1 MNTRVEKDFIG
12 ELTIPADALYGI
24 QSLRAK
30 HNFPDQ
36 SPFQPEWYKATGL
49 VKLACYQTV
58 QSFYRALH
66 DQHPDK
72 NWQFRVIADKT
83 LDALCQAATEVSEG
97 LHYEHFIVPGI
108 SGGAGTSIN
117 MNVNEIIANRSLQ
130 MLGHQAGEYDV
141 IDPIEDA
148 NIFQSTNDVIPTAL
162 HVAAM
167 QLLNSLE
174 TTINEMRT
182 AVEKLESRYRN
193 TLRIGYTQMQ
203 EAVPSGY
210 GKLFSAYS
218 DMLSRDWWRV
228 SKCFERLKAV
238 NLGGSAIG
246 TSIGL
251 PRFYLMEVNQNL
263 QKLSGMPV
271 NKAENL
277 IDATSNL
284 DAFTE
289 VHATLKAHAV
299 NLEKMLSDIRLLA
312 SDLYGSNEFHIP
324 QKQIGSTIMPGKVNP
339 VIPEFGISVAH
350 KIYANDQLIS
360 SLCGLSCLELNA
372 YIPLIGDA
380 MLQSIKLL
388 IQAGSTITTNLLDGI
403 TIDQEASQS
412 RLFHSPAITTALS
425 PFIGYNKASE
435 LAHHMKNTHCSVF
448 EANKELGFLDEA
460 QLILLLQPDNL
471 LKSGFSVNDLNPEE

>member
-36 SPFQPEWYKATGL
+36 SPFHPEWYKATGL

-58 QSFYRALH
+58 QSFYRALQ

-72 NWQFRVIADKT
+72 NWPFRIIADKT
-83 LDALCQAATEVSEG
+83 LGALCQAATEVSEG

-130 MLGHQAGEYDV
+130 MLGHQTGEYDI

-162 HVAAM
+162 HAAAM

-210 GKLFSAYS
+210 GKLFAAYS

-263 QKLSGMPV
+263 QKLSGLPV

-312 SDLYGSNEFHIP
+312 SDLHGAHEFRIP

-339 VIPEFGISVAH
+339 VIPEFGISIAH
-350 KIYANDQLIS
+350 KVYANDQLIS
-360 SLCGLSCLELNA
+360 SLCGMSCLELNA

-380 MLQSIKLL
+380 LLQSIKLL
-388 IQAGSTITTNLLDGI
+388 IQAGKTITVNLLDGI
-403 TIDQEASQS
+403 TIDQEASRE

-435 LAHHMKNTHCSVF
+435 MAHHMKSTHCSVF
-448 EANKELGFLDEA
+448 DANKALGFLDDA
-460 QLILLLQPDNL
+460 RLSQLLQPDNL